1 MQGKIGG
8 RVTAVSPPGSDGAA
22 AVIGAGLGGSGERRT
37 AVTRARPTVSE
48 EVVLDTAL
56 TLFAERGYHG
66 TALSEIA
73 AELGIRTPSLY
84 NHMRSKQ
91 DLLRAIVD
99 RTTAAVLEEFFG
111 VLARTDDPVE
121 RLREA
126 TVVYAQRHATH
137 RREAVVVNRDADSLD
152 EPHRT
157 RLQTRRREHEHA
169 FRAIITDGV
178 ASGVFTIDAPALAS
192 FAIREM
198 CVSIARWF
206 RDDGR
211 YSGVGVAEQYGLY
224 ALRMVGVPV

>member
-1 MQGKIGG
+1 MI
-8 RVTAVSPPGSDGAA
+8 
-22 AVIGAGLGGSGERRT
+22 
-37 AVTRARPTVSE
+37 SE
-48 EVVLDTAL
+48 EVVLDAAL

-73 AELGIRTPSLY
+73 LTLGIRTPSLY

-99 RTTAAVLEEFFG
+99 RTTAAVLEDFFG
-111 VLARTDDPVE
+111 VLAITDDPVV
-121 RLREA
+121 RLRAA
-126 TVVYAQRHATH
+126 TVAYASRHAYH
-137 RREAVVVNRDADSLD
+137 RREALVVNRDTDSLD

-169 FRAIITDGV
+169 FRSIINDGV
-178 ASGVFTIDAPALAS
+178 EAGVFKVDSAALAS

-211 YSGVGVAEQYGLY
+211 YSGTEVAERYGRYAMRLVGVRA
-224 ALRMVGVPV
+224 